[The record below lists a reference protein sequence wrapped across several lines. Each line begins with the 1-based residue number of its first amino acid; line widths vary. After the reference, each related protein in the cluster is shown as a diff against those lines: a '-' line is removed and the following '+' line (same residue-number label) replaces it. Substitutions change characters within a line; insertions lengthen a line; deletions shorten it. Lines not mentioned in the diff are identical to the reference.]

1 MSYFISMYFLI
12 LFASVVI
19 MFHTWYT
26 NVFTAARFVEPG
38 PLELTV
44 HSI

>member
-1 MSYFISMYFLI
+1 MFYYMYFIL

-19 MFHTWYT
+19 MFQTWYT
-26 NVFTAARFVEPG
+26 NIFGVVARFVEPG